1 MNPTESHDLAI
12 VGGGPAGL
20 ACALYATRYGIDAI
34 TVEKGAFGGQ
44 ISTTP
49 EVDNYPG
56 LPEIAG
62 RDLGEQ
68 LYEHAKSLGASILQ
82 DEVTNLS
89 KTTDGFEL
97 ECYGV
102 TLKAKAVVYT
112 AGAQPRMAG
121 FAGEDSFRGRGV
133 SYCATCDGM
142 FYRDKDI
149 YVVGGGNTACE
160 EALYLSKIG
169 KQVTMIVRKDRMRA
183 AQSLQDKISNSDSIV
198 VRYQTKIESIEGEM
212 LPSKITLRS
221 LATNE
226 VETIECDPGSYGIFV
241 AVGHDADAALVASL
255 VDLASDGSII
265 TDDSMATKTSGL
277 FCAGD
282 VREKPLRQ
290 VVTAVSDGAV
300 AAQSAMRYLDSI

>member
-1 MNPTESHDLAI
+1 MIATESHNLVI

-34 TVEKGAFGGQ
+34 TVERGAFGGQ

-56 LPEIAG
+56 LPQITG

-68 LYEHAKSLGASILQ
+68 LYEHAKLLGASILQ
-82 DEVTNLS
+82 DEVTSLS
-89 KTTDGFEL
+89 KTADGFEL

-142 FYRDKDI
+142 FYRGKDI

-160 EALYLSKIG
+160 EALYLSKMG
-169 KQVTMIVRKDRMRA
+169 KQVTMVVRKDRMRA
-183 AQSLQDKISNSDSIV
+183 VQSLQDKISNTNSIS

-212 LPSKITLRS
+212 LPSKIRLRS
-221 LATNE
+221 LVNDE
-226 VETIECDPGSYGIFV
+226 VETIECDPGSFGIFV
-241 AVGHDADAALVASL
+241 AVGHDADAALVAGL
-255 VDLASDGSII
+255 VDLAADGSII
-265 TDDSMATKTSGL
+265 TDDSMATKTPGL

-300 AAQSAMRYLDSI
+300 AAQSTMRYLDSI

>member
-1 MNPTESHDLAI
+1 MIATESHDLVI

-34 TVEKGAFGGQ
+34 TVERGVFGGQ

-56 LPEIAG
+56 LPQITG

-68 LYEHAKSLGASILQ
+68 LYEHTKSLGASILQ
-82 DEVTNLS
+82 DEVTSLS
-89 KTTDGFEL
+89 KTADGFEL

-102 TLKAKAVVYT
+102 TLKARAVVYT

-160 EALYLSKIG
+160 EALYLSKLG
-169 KQVTMIVRKDRMRA
+169 RQVTMIVRKDRMRA
-183 AQSLQDKISNSDSIV
+183 ARSLQDKISSTNSIT

-221 LATNE
+221 LVNNE
-226 VETIECDPGSYGIFV
+226 VETLECDPGSFGIFV
-241 AVGHDADAALVASL
+241 AVGHDADTALVAGL

-265 TDDSMATKTSGL
+265 TDDSMATKTPGL

-300 AAQSAMRYLDSI
+300 AAQSTMRYLGSI

>member
-1 MNPTESHDLAI
+1 MIATESHNLVI

-34 TVEKGAFGGQ
+34 TVERGAFGGQ

-56 LPEIAG
+56 LPQITG

-68 LYEHAKSLGASILQ
+68 LYEHAKLLGASILQ
-82 DEVTNLS
+82 DEVTSLS
-89 KTTDGFEL
+89 KTADGFEL

-142 FYRDKDI
+142 FYRGKDI

-160 EALYLSKIG
+160 EALYLSKMG
-169 KQVTMIVRKDRMRA
+169 KQVTIVVRKDRMRA
-183 AQSLQDKISNSDSIV
+183 VQSLQDKISNTNSIS

-212 LPSKITLRS
+212 LPGKIRLRS
-221 LATNE
+221 LVNDE
-226 VETIECDPGSYGIFV
+226 VETIECDPGSFGIFV
-241 AVGHDADAALVASL
+241 AVGHDADAALVAGL
-255 VDLASDGSII
+255 VDLAADGSII
-265 TDDSMATKTSGL
+265 TDDSMATKTPGL

-300 AAQSAMRYLDSI
+300 AAQSTMRYLDSI

>member
-1 MNPTESHDLAI
+1 MIATESHNLVI

-34 TVEKGAFGGQ
+34 TVERGAFGGQ

-49 EVDNYPG
+49 DVDNYPG
-56 LPEIAG
+56 LPQITG

-68 LYEHAKSLGASILQ
+68 LYEHAKLLGASILQ
-82 DEVTNLS
+82 DEVTSLS
-89 KTTDGFEL
+89 KTADGFEL

-142 FYRDKDI
+142 FYRGKDI

-160 EALYLSKIG
+160 EALYLSKMG
-169 KQVTMIVRKDRMRA
+169 KQVTMVVRKDRMRA
-183 AQSLQDKISNSDSIV
+183 VQSLQDKISNTNSIS

-212 LPSKITLRS
+212 LPSKIRLRS
-221 LATNE
+221 LVNDE
-226 VETIECDPGSYGIFV
+226 VETIECDPGSFGIFV
-241 AVGHDADAALVASL
+241 AVGHDADAALVAGL
-255 VDLASDGSII
+255 VDLAADGSII
-265 TDDSMATKTSGL
+265 TDDSMATKTPGL

-300 AAQSAMRYLDSI
+300 AAQSTMRYLDSI